1 MDWLIQEAAKDL
13 VNAEEEVM
21 GEEHGG
27 DRREEDGVGEEGGPA
42 LMDEDLPEE
51 EDEGV
56 KAEEGVGEE
65 AGRACIEEPLSEER
79 VEEKLGKAPET
90 VFREV
95 SSTDSGVGED
105 SGTVL
110 NGEEQG
116 GVRAE

>member
-13 VNAEEEVM
+13 VNAEEVM

-56 KAEEGVGEE
+56 KAEEGVGKEVGG
-65 AGRACIEEPLSEER
+65 AWIEEPLPEEE
-79 VEEKLGKAPET
+79 VEEKLGKVLET
-90 VFREV
+90 VFR
-95 SSTDSGVGED
+95 
-105 SGTVL
+105 
-110 NGEEQG
+110 
-116 GVRAE
+116 